1 MDTYHEIKMQ
11 VKTQLKGHFLFLYGW
26 LLFVSLLIALIQ
38 NVGGFLGNGLGA
50 TLLSLALSLLCVVVN
65 NTMLLSVYSKGSE
78 VYVSANQDIRYSFSK
93 AGEQIVIG
101 LCLSLLQLF
110 LQIAVSVCAFLPILY
125 MLVSAFLSLFFV
137 YWYACI
143 AWLIYDQDTHIKDL
157 FIKPLHIMK
166 VQASALFWA
175 GGFYVLWNI
184 LSQIGLSMVLKPFIK
199 ESDSLEQ
206 ALLTLVQQ
214 GADHMETIWLLLAF
228 CIVYF
233 LVQYVILVVL
243 YTFLANVYEMSRERS

>member
-65 NTMLLSVYSKGSE
+65 NTMLFLFIQRVRSLRFRK
-78 VYVSANQDIRYSFSK
+78 QDIRYSFSK

-110 LQIAVSVCAFLPILY
+110 LQIVVSVCAFLPILY

>member
-65 NTMLLSVYSKGSE
+65 NTMLFLFIQRVRSLRFRK
-78 VYVSANQDIRYSFSK
+78 QDIRYSFSK

-166 VQASALFWA
+166 VRLILGRWFLCAVEYPIANWFKHGIKAIYQGERFLRTGFVNTCSARGRSYGNDLAVISILYCVFLSTICNTCRAVYLF
-175 GGFYVLWNI
+175 
-184 LSQIGLSMVLKPFIK
+184 SK
-199 ESDSLEQ
+199 
-206 ALLTLVQQ
+206 
-214 GADHMETIWLLLAF
+214 
-228 CIVYF
+228 CI
-233 LVQYVILVVL
+233 
-243 YTFLANVYEMSRERS
+243 